1 MTKQD
6 QSRTIKLLLYN
17 IVRLHIQFQEYN
29 MNTYVFI

>member
-6 QSRTIKLLLYN
+6 QSRTIKRLLYN

-29 MNTYVFI
+29 IIKYVFI